1 MRKIIVLLISVM
13 LFTSGFMYVN
23 AISNKLV
30 GKVIVIDIGHGGK
43 DSGTVYKD
51 IKEKDIN
58 LSIGLKLKKELI
70 KYGVEVIMTREGDYD
85 LSSPNAF
92 RRKKS
97 DFDNRIKLINESN
110 ADMYI
115 SIHINY
121 LDNAKY
127 YGSQVFYTED
137 NLELAGVIQSEMIEQ
152 LKSPLKEREL
162 DNDIYMYKK
171 LDIPGVLIECGY
183 LICKHEAQCLSSRK
197 FQKLVARAI
206 ARGTAQYFKDSF

>member
-1 MRKIIVLLISVM
+1 M

-137 NLELAGVIQSEMIEQ
+137 NLELASVIQSEMIEQ

-171 LDIPGVLIECGY
+171 LDIPGVLIECGFMSNTKERSLLVTDKY
-183 LICKHEAQCLSSRK
+183 QSKIVKSIIDGLIK
-197 FQKLVARAI
+197 
-206 ARGTAQYFKDSF
+206 YY

>member
-1 MRKIIVLLISVM
+1 MRKIIILLISVM

-137 NLELAGVIQSEMIEQ
+137 NLELASVIQSEMIEQ

-171 LDIPGVLIECGY
+171 LDIPGVLIECGFMSNTKERSLLVTDKY
-183 LICKHEAQCLSSRK
+183 QSKIVKSIIDGLIK
-197 FQKLVARAI
+197 
-206 ARGTAQYFKDSF
+206 YY

>member
-1 MRKIIVLLISVM
+1 MRKIIVLLISIM
-13 LFTSGFMYVN
+13 LFTSGFVYVN

-30 GKVIVIDIGHGGK
+30 GKVVVIDIGHGGK

-85 LSSPNAF
+85 LSSPNAL

-171 LDIPGVLIECGY
+171 LDIPGVLIECGFMSNTKERSLLVTDKY
-183 LICKHEAQCLSSRK
+183 QSKIVKSIIDGLIK
-197 FQKLVARAI
+197 
-206 ARGTAQYFKDSF
+206 YY

>member
-70 KYGVEVIMTREGDYD
+70 KYGVEVIMIREGDYD
-85 LSSPNAF
+85 LSSPNAL

-137 NLELAGVIQSEMIEQ
+137 DLELASAIQSEMIEQ

-171 LDIPGVLIECGY
+171 LDIPGILIECGFMSNTKERSLLVTDKY
-183 LICKHEAQCLSSRK
+183 QSKIVKSIIDGLIK
-197 FQKLVARAI
+197 
-206 ARGTAQYFKDSF
+206 YY

>member
-1 MRKIIVLLISVM
+1 M

-85 LSSPNAF
+85 LSSPNAL

-127 YGSQVFYTED
+127 YGGQVFYTED
-137 NLELAGVIQSEMIEQ
+137 NLELASAIQSEMIEQ
-152 LKSPLKEREL
+152 LKSPLKELVL

-171 LDIPGVLIECGY
+171 LDIPGVL
-183 LICKHEAQCLSSRK
+183 
-197 FQKLVARAI
+197 VV
-206 ARGTAQYFKDSF
+206 

>member
-1 MRKIIVLLISVM
+1 MRKIIVFLISVM

-30 GKVIVIDIGHGGK
+30 GKVIIIDIGHGGK

-137 NLELAGVIQSEMIEQ
+137 NLELASAIQSEMIEQ

-171 LDIPGVLIECGY
+171 LDIPGVLIECGFMSNTKERSLLVTDKY
-183 LICKHEAQCLSSRK
+183 QSKIVKSIIDGLIK
-197 FQKLVARAI
+197 
-206 ARGTAQYFKDSF
+206 YY

>member
-1 MRKIIVLLISVM
+1 M
-13 LFTSGFMYVN
+13 LFTSGFVYVN

-30 GKVIVIDIGHGGK
+30 GKVVVIDIGHGGK

-58 LSIGLKLKKELI
+58 LSIGLKLRKELI

-85 LSSPNAF
+85 LSSPNAL

-137 NLELAGVIQSEMIEQ
+137 NLELASVIQSEMIEQ
-152 LKSPLKEREL
+152 LKTPLKEREL

-171 LDIPGVLIECGY
+171 LDIPGVLIECGFMSNTKERSLLVTDKY
-183 LICKHEAQCLSSRK
+183 QSKIVKSIIDGLIK
-197 FQKLVARAI
+197 
-206 ARGTAQYFKDSF
+206 YY

>member
-1 MRKIIVLLISVM
+1 M
-13 LFTSGFMYVN
+13 LFTSGYIYVN

-70 KYGVEVIMTREGDYD
+70 KYGVEVIMTREEDYD
-85 LSSPNAF
+85 LSSSNAL

-137 NLELAGVIQSEMIEQ
+137 NLELASVIQNEFVEQ
-152 LKSPLKEREL
+152 LKSPLKEHKL

-171 LDIPGVLIECGY
+171 LDIPGVLIECGFISNTKERSLLVTDKY
-183 LICKHEAQCLSSRK
+183 QSKIVKSIIDGLIK
-197 FQKLVARAI
+197 
-206 ARGTAQYFKDSF
+206 YY

>member
-1 MRKIIVLLISVM
+1 M

-30 GKVIVIDIGHGGK
+30 GKVVVIDIGHGGK

-85 LSSPNAF
+85 LSSPNAL

-137 NLELAGVIQSEMIEQ
+137 NLELASAIQSEMIEQ
-152 LKSPLKEREL
+152 LKSPLKERVL

-171 LDIPGVLIECGY
+171 LDIPGILIECGFMSNTKERSLLVTDKY
-183 LICKHEAQCLSSRK
+183 QSKIVKSIIDGLIK
-197 FQKLVARAI
+197 
-206 ARGTAQYFKDSF
+206 YY

>member
-1 MRKIIVLLISVM
+1 M
-13 LFTSGFMYVN
+13 LFTSSFMYVN

-58 LSIGLKLKKELI
+58 LSIGLKLRKELI

-85 LSSPNAF
+85 LSSPNAL

-137 NLELAGVIQSEMIEQ
+137 NLELASAIQSEMIEQ

-171 LDIPGVLIECGY
+171 LDIPGVLIECGFMSNTKERSLLVTDKY
-183 LICKHEAQCLSSRK
+183 QSKIVKSIIDGLIK
-197 FQKLVARAI
+197 
-206 ARGTAQYFKDSF
+206 YY

>member
-1 MRKIIVLLISVM
+1 M

-30 GKVIVIDIGHGGK
+30 GKVIVIDVGHGGK

-85 LSSPNAF
+85 LSSPNAL

-115 SIHINY
+115 SIHINH

-137 NLELAGVIQSEMIEQ
+137 NLELASVIQSEMVEQ

-171 LDIPGVLIECGY
+171 LDIPGILIECGFMSNTKERSLLVTDKY
-183 LICKHEAQCLSSRK
+183 QIKIVKSIIDGLIK
-197 FQKLVARAI
+197 
-206 ARGTAQYFKDSF
+206 YY

>member
-1 MRKIIVLLISVM
+1 M

-30 GKVIVIDIGHGGK
+30 GKVIIIDIGHGGK

-85 LSSPNAF
+85 LSSPNAL

-127 YGSQVFYTED
+127 YGSQVFYIED
-137 NLELAGVIQSEMIEQ
+137 NLELASAIQSEMIEQ

-171 LDIPGVLIECGY
+171 LDIPGVLIECGFMSNTKERSLLVTDKY
-183 LICKHEAQCLSSRK
+183 QSKIVKSIIDGLIK
-197 FQKLVARAI
+197 
-206 ARGTAQYFKDSF
+206 YY

>member
-85 LSSPNAF
+85 LSSPNAL

-137 NLELAGVIQSEMIEQ
+137 NLELASAIQSEMIEQ

-171 LDIPGVLIECGY
+171 LDIPGVLIECGFMSNTKERG
-183 LICKHEAQCLSSRK
+183 LIVTDKYQSKIVKSIIDGLIK
-197 FQKLVARAI
+197 
-206 ARGTAQYFKDSF
+206 YY

>member
-1 MRKIIVLLISVM
+1 MRKIIVLLISIM
-13 LFTSGFMYVN
+13 LFTSGFVYVN

-30 GKVIVIDIGHGGK
+30 GKVVVIDIGHGGK

-58 LSIGLKLKKELI
+58 LSIGLKLRKELI

-85 LSSPNAF
+85 LSSPNAL

-137 NLELAGVIQSEMIEQ
+137 NLELASVIQSEMIEQ
-152 LKSPLKEREL
+152 LKTPLKEREL

-171 LDIPGVLIECGY
+171 LDIPGVLIECGFMSNTKERSLLVTDKY
-183 LICKHEAQCLSSRK
+183 QSKIVKSIIDGLIK
-197 FQKLVARAI
+197 
-206 ARGTAQYFKDSF
+206 YY

>member
-1 MRKIIVLLISVM
+1 M

-70 KYGVEVIMTREGDYD
+70 KYGVEVIMIREGDYD
-85 LSSPNAF
+85 LSSPNAL

-137 NLELAGVIQSEMIEQ
+137 DLELASAIQSEMIEQ

-171 LDIPGVLIECGY
+171 LDIPGILIECGFMSNTKERSLLVTDKY
-183 LICKHEAQCLSSRK
+183 QSKIVKSIIDGLIK
-197 FQKLVARAI
+197 
-206 ARGTAQYFKDSF
+206 YY

>member
-1 MRKIIVLLISVM
+1 M

-30 GKVIVIDIGHGGK
+30 GKVVVIDIGHGGK

-85 LSSPNAF
+85 LSSPNAL

-97 DFDNRIKLINESN
+97 DFDNRIKLINELN

-121 LDNAKY
+121 LDNVKY
-127 YGSQVFYTED
+127 YGSQVFYIED
-137 NLELAGVIQSEMIEQ
+137 NLELASVIQSEMIEQ

-171 LDIPGVLIECGY
+171 LDIPGVLIECGFMSNTKERSLLVTDKY
-183 LICKHEAQCLSSRK
+183 QSKIVKSIIDGLIK
-197 FQKLVARAI
+197 
-206 ARGTAQYFKDSF
+206 YY

>member
-1 MRKIIVLLISVM
+1 M

-30 GKVIVIDIGHGGK
+30 GKVVVIDIGHGGK

-85 LSSPNAF
+85 LSSPNAL

-97 DFDNRIKLINESN
+97 DFDNRIKLINELN

-137 NLELAGVIQSEMIEQ
+137 NLELASTIQSEMIEQ

-171 LDIPGVLIECGY
+171 LDIPGVLIECGFMSNTKERSLLVTDKY
-183 LICKHEAQCLSSRK
+183 QSKIVKSIIDGLIK
-197 FQKLVARAI
+197 
-206 ARGTAQYFKDSF
+206 YY

>member
-1 MRKIIVLLISVM
+1 MRKIIILLISVM

-30 GKVIVIDIGHGGK
+30 GKVIIIDIGHGGK

-85 LSSPNAF
+85 LSSPNAL

-137 NLELAGVIQSEMIEQ
+137 NLELASAIQSEMIEQ
-152 LKSPLKEREL
+152 LKSPLKERVL

-171 LDIPGVLIECGY
+171 LDIPGILIECGFMSNTKERSLLVTDKY
-183 LICKHEAQCLSSRK
+183 QSKIVKSIIDGLIK
-197 FQKLVARAI
+197 
-206 ARGTAQYFKDSF
+206 YY